1 MPFINVKM
9 LEGRTHEQKREL
21 ARAITDAM
29 VNICDAKADGT
40 MVVIEDIPAI
50 TGREAARFCRSNK
63 GNSGAQFAPL
73 LRYLTGYCTL
83 HILAVCIVI

>member
-29 VNICDAKADGT
+29 VNTKPMAQWSLLKT
-40 MVVIEDIPAI
+40 SRAI
-50 TGREAARFCRSNK
+50 TGREAARFFRSNK
-63 GNSGAQFAPL
+63 GNNGMRFAE
-73 LRYLTGYCTL
+73 T
-83 HILAVCIVI
+83 